1 MDKNEN
7 NPHLS
12 DAIFQT
18 IKVSTLIFASLIS
31 FLFTLNGRYHVH
43 NEGMYFDKW
52 TKTIIFVDRV
62 KEIK

>member
-1 MDKNEN
+1 MNNNEN
-7 NPHLS
+7 KPHLS

-18 IKVSTLIFASLIS
+18 IKVLVLLFALLIS
-31 FLFTLNGRYHVH
+31 FLFALNGRYHVH

>member
-1 MDKNEN
+1 MNNNKNKPN
-7 NPHLS
+7 LS

-18 IKVSTLIFASLIS
+18 TKALILIFALLIS
-31 FLFTLNGRYHVH
+31 FLFALNGRYHVH